1 MRHLRPM
8 LGAVLLVSGLFAIVY
23 GTWRGYVA
31 ARSAMLPLVRQG
43 EPTRTLIDAGRPLHE
58 RTRLRL
64 AARQVVVAVAWL
76 TIALYGMYLASAG
89 VAMDA

>member
-8 LGAVLLVSGLFAIVY
+8 LGAVLLVSGLFATVY

-31 ARSAMLPLVRQG
+31 ARSAMLPLVRGG

-64 AARQVVVAVAWL
+64 AARQVAVAVAWL
-76 TIALYGMYLASAG
+76 TIALYGMYLATAG

>member
-1 MRHLRPM
+1 M
-8 LGAVLLVSGLFAIVY
+8 LGAVLLVSGLFATVY

-31 ARSAMLPLVRQG
+31 ARSAMLPLVREG

-64 AARQVVVAVAWL
+64 AARQVLLAVVWL
-76 TIALYGMYLASAG
+76 TIALYGMYLATAG